1 MDVRMQEHPILGAMG
16 LSKKVK
22 FQYNGTELEGY
33 EGEPIE
39 SRWRDGASLH
49 TKGTSTPWYLLCNW
63 SLYRL
68 RNDCKR
74 KAQCQNVCDT
84 VGSRHAGRNTVR
96 CIRRAIFQA
105 AVSL

>member
-16 LSKKVK
+16 LSKK
-22 FQYNGTELEGY
+22 
-33 EGEPIE
+33 E

-74 KAQCQNVCDT
+74 ETQCQNVCDT
-84 VGSRHAGRNTVR
+84 IGSWNAGTNTVW
-96 CIRRAIFQA
+96 CILRAIFQA